1 MNEYFDVLNS
11 NGEYTN
17 EVTSREECHKKGLY
31 HKAVVVFI
39 LNEDNTKILLQKR
52 SAHKKLWPNLWDITA
67 GGHVLSGEL
76 GYEAVIR
83 ETKEEIGI
91 NIKKEELEFIG
102 TTTSET
108 IKGDII
114 NRHFNEYFIVHKNV
128 DINDI
133 TLQEEEV
140 QDIKWVSKEE
150 IMKRINNNYED
161 LTEKI
166 GCWNYLIKYFE
177 LIDKNVD
184 KE

>member
-17 EVTSREECHKKGLY
+17 DTASREECHKKGLY
-31 HKAVVVFI
+31 HKAVVVI
-39 LNEDNTKILLQKR
+39 VLSTDNKKVLLQKR
-52 SAHKKLWPNLWDITA
+52 SANKKLWPNLWDITA

-76 GYEAVIR
+76 GYQAVIR

-91 NIKKEELEFIG
+91 NVKKEELEFIG

-114 NRHFNEYFIVHKNV
+114 NRHFNEYFIVHKDI

-140 QDIKWVSKEE
+140 QDIKWLEKEE
-150 IMKRINNNYED
+150 VIRRIKNNYED

-166 GCWNYLIKYFE
+166 GCWNYLMKYFE
-177 LIDKNVD
+177 LIDKR
-184 KE
+184 

>member
-1 MNEYFDVLNS
+1 MNEYFDVLKS
-11 NGEYTN
+11 SGEYTN
-17 EVTSREECHKKGLY
+17 EIASREECHKKGLY
-31 HKAVVVFI
+31 HKAVVVII
-39 LNEDNTKILLQKR
+39 LSTDNTKILLQKR

-91 NIKKEELEFIG
+91 DIKKEELEFIG
-102 TTTSET
+102 VTTSET

-128 DINDI
+128 DINDVI
-133 TLQEEEV
+133 LQEEEV

-161 LTEKI
+161 LTEKF
-166 GCWNYLIKYFE
+166 GCWNYLVKYFE
-177 LIDKNVD
+177 LIEK
-184 KE
+184 K